1 MNMIFESLKGEVYR
15 AYEVLG
21 EGGALQNE
29 IDIYAWFVSGLI
41 TKPEVKELRLLNRQ
55 LFEEYYEA

>member
-1 MNMIFESLKGEVYR
+1 MTFESLKGEVYR

-29 IDIYAWFVSGLI
+29 IDIYMCGLY
-41 TKPEVKELRLLNRQ
+41 L
-55 LFEEYYEA
+55 A